1 MNHGNQRLQLEA
13 YVRALGAPSLF
24 ITASAADLH
33 WPSLLRNSDDYDAWN
48 IADPTQRTKIA
59 RKFLRENPHLATEH
73 FQQRPPKRTESE
85 RLRALLGTTPDG
97 DKPRSDA
104 GSRAYGKWR
113 YPIHASSDPGCLRRR
128 KGQNPE
134 DNSKYC
140 QFHFPRDILDT
151 AELSTRRNLRY
162 PMFCAKS
169 NDTTMNHYSPV
180 AIMAWRANMDITPC
194 TSVRVALDYI
204 AKYCTKA
211 EVPTASYTDIVK
223 LYGYRSQEVTF
234 FLLDL
239 PLVQGSRVVLTLDC
253 RAEEDRDAVIDVPDI
268 DGDRKSTRPRRSLY
282 VQYLERDEEYEAT
295 TLFTFL
301 TRDNTNRPQPPRL
314 ADRVPDRILRYAPRY
329 RSDPEHHTYSYYCRP
344 KVVLHVPWRIYP
356 SLPLKIGSLLLIVIL
371 DTYILTLF

>member
-113 YPIHASSDPGCLRRR
+113 YPIHASRYGT
-128 KGQNPE
+128 
-134 DNSKYC
+134 
-140 QFHFPRDILDT
+140 ILSFSRIS
-151 AELSTRRNLRY
+151 LIGYKSTS
-162 PMFCAKS
+162 AAI
-169 NDTTMNHYSPV
+169 PV
-180 AIMAWRANMDITPC
+180 VYAA
-194 TSVRVALDYI
+194 
-204 AKYCTKA
+204 
-211 EVPTASYTDIVK
+211 
-223 LYGYRSQEVTF
+223 
-234 FLLDL
+234 
-239 PLVQGSRVVLTLDC
+239 GSRVVLTLDC

-356 SLPLKIGSLLLIVIL
+356 SLPLKIDSTEYVTWEDVFHYLRDRDPRRLQF
-371 DTYILTLF
+371 DYIYKIPTVEEGVD